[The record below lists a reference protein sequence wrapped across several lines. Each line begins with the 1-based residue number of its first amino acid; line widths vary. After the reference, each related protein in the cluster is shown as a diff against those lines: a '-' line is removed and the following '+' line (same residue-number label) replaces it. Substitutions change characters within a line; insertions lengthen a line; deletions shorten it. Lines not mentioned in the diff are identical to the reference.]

1 MPCHATAR
9 RLLLVG
15 RTRRRERVF
24 LRRNDDAGT
33 AILAS
38 LTVGQSVA
46 SKASRGSPR
55 RDAKYNAFADIKDG
69 NHQNDDGS
77 AFFWDPPS
85 AKNRDAKKDNQTRLL
100 QEQLSQAT
108 VKIRE
113 LEAELKT
120 VRRVNAQSSK
130 EDVLDCHQK
139 TELLRAKQDMINRII
154 QMGEKNREAERNMK
168 RLQLDE
174 AVLVNDFRG
183 IMSQLGS
190 TEQLDLIRAA
200 LKSLEIENE
209 KEILTGREEKFDVN
223 EKIMKYDDGQFES
236 VCLKTDND
244 NGTAKREDKLNG
256 DTSNKET
263 DLLRRIA
270 QLEEENVGLNT
281 SIVELDQQHSESI
294 ERLLSIKE
302 EMQNKHQTLQN
313 AYEQLYAEYNN
324 AQSKLETVKSK
335 LQFAEANNNTI
346 GAVSSTN
353 IREVEELS
361 RKVKEILRNE
371 EIEEQDDRSIFETV
385 AEKYV
390 ESKWKKDML
399 ERRLTEVSRE
409 LKDVAEMKES
419 VQLECDDMQLNI
431 DSLLAEI
438 EHLKSNL
445 PSIPEA
451 SEERVAS
458 LETET
463 ESLQEEIDRLQ
474 SQNTATRQQNFD
486 LVMAVHNIEA
496 TLRNQ
501 ENLEAELRN
510 TKQQL
515 EIAQQQLSGASKN
528 VENNENML
536 EDLSRRLHS
545 SLDENNELRATI
557 DEMKMAQANLEQ
569 RLEDQIESTKK
580 LESELESLREDLKR
594 SVSNEKRLEGEVKT
608 LQDAK
613 SRIQSDLET
622 AFQEREELQTSFD
635 PPNQVADLEYDLSNM
650 RKELDVALSQAEIQ
664 QSEIEKLSHSNERLV
679 RENSSLLDQLGA
691 TQDESLDNIELL
703 NTEMVLLEQKYNAL
717 EKEIGVKTAELA
729 EALEQLHVNE
739 GKCVRLEN
747 ELATC
752 KLVTEKLQTEN
763 GRCIDLENESKVLK
777 ANLEHFKNI
786 EGKFKDSE
794 DQCRQLKIELESV
807 KSEAE
812 NLVTVEKK
820 CCELEAKLNDLRNVE
835 AKLQLAESK
844 CIQLETELRDIR
856 SNQVA
861 GATLE
866 EVQRISDEMKD
877 VREALAEKTRE
888 NDVLIAENAKHCRTE
903 KSLVE
908 SNQDSAEM
916 ARETI
921 NGLTRLV
928 REKDAEIQNLR
939 SSVTGNPVDKHEE
952 QLLAMKKERD
962 ELVNL
967 VQVKHNESVQYHLEI
982 QRLTQLVNEQL
993 TNNQKLKVEH
1003 DRVSEAVKEKEAELL
1018 WAQNELQVVRQ
1029 RLKNFEESNNYGE
1042 NCGVVEHS
1050 VQLAQAGILNE
1061 KCNALEAALVQEQSS
1076 NRILQN
1082 QLVES
1087 QKKEAAAGK
1096 ELDRL
1101 RTHLME
1107 IEASYTEEALSA
1119 EQKQKELEVKL
1130 MQAEER
1136 VKNSSTV
1143 YTSAS
1148 IRANQQVE
1156 TLQQQMALIVQ
1167 QRDEIQ
1173 KKLSISEDKVL
1184 AHAASLTNLQIVL
1197 EQFQSDKDKDILSAT
1212 EKIQQQ
1218 LEESYERQ
1226 AELSDEITNLKDQLI
1241 EAKECLQAASRLSE
1255 QLDKKT
1261 ERIEELKQEVARLT
1275 ELVSTADDRIQGANK
1290 SGEGKVDR
1298 ALLKNLI
1305 LGYVSSATGDKLS
1318 VLRVLATVLDFNE
1331 SDREKSGLNSPAAS
1345 GSWFAGLLRSGG
1357 VAQSKDQE
1365 ASLSAAFV
1373 RFLESESKPKAQLP
1387 ALPISTTPPPRP
1399 GHSRQHSSSSNQS
1412 TLLLSNITLPTFPD
1426 FVPARNTGSILKE
1439 VLKDS

>member
-1 MPCHATAR
+1 MAWFGDGLSSLSNLKGQITSFTKEVLSEGIVEEIDERSKELIEANEKCVQLQE
-9 RLLLVG
+9 LLISK
-15 RTRRRERVF
+15 
-24 LRRNDDAGT
+24 DAED
-33 AILAS
+33 
-38 LTVGQSVA
+38 
-46 SKASRGSPR
+46 GS
-55 RDAKYNAFADIKDG
+55 
-69 NHQNDDGS
+69 HQNDDGS

-120 VRRVNAQSSK
+120 VQRVNAQSSK
-130 EDVLDCHQK
+130 EDVLDCNQR

-200 LKSLEIENE
+200 LKSLETENE

-223 EKIMKYDDGQFES
+223 EKSMTHDERQFES
-236 VCLKTDND
+236 VCLKTDNG
-244 NGTAKREDKLNG
+244 NETAKREDKLNG

-263 DLLRRIA
+263 ELLRRIA
-270 QLEEENVGLNT
+270 QLEEQNVSLNT
-281 SIVELDQQHSESI
+281 SIVELDQQHSESV
-294 ERLLSIKE
+294 ERVLSIKDE
-302 EMQNKHQTLQN
+302 IQNKHQTLQN
-313 AYEQLYAEYNN
+313 AYEQLYAEYNE
-324 AQSKLETVKSK
+324 AQSKLETVESK

-346 GAVSSTN
+346 AAVSSTS
-353 IREVEELS
+353 IEEVEELS
-361 RKVKEILRNE
+361 RKVKEILRSE
-371 EIEEQDDRSIFETV
+371 EIEVQDDKSIFETV

-409 LKDVAEMKES
+409 LKEVAEIKES
-419 VQLECDDMQLNI
+419 LQLECDDMQLNI

-438 EHLKSNL
+438 QHLKSNL

-463 ESLQEEIDRLQ
+463 ESLQEEIERLQ
-474 SQNTATRQQNFD
+474 SENTATRQQNSE

-515 EIAQQQLSGASKN
+515 DIAQQQLSGASKN

-536 EDLSRRLHS
+536 EDLSRRLHG
-545 SLDENNELRATI
+545 SLDENNELRTTI
-557 DEMKMAQANLEQ
+557 DQMKIAQSELEQ
-569 RLEDQIESTKK
+569 RLKNQIELTKK
-580 LESELESLREDLKR
+580 LELELESLREDSRR
-594 SVSNEKRLEGEVKT
+594 SVSNEKRLEGEMKT
-608 LQDAK
+608 LQDAE
-613 SRIQSDLET
+613 SRMQSDLET
-622 AFQEREELQTSFD
+622 ALREREELQISFGTS
-635 PPNQVADLEYDLSNM
+635 NQVADLEYDLSNM
-650 RKELDVALSQAEIQ
+650 RKELDEALSQVEIQ
-664 QSEIEKLSHSNERLV
+664 QSQIEKLSNSNERLV
-679 RENSSLLDQLGA
+679 KENSSLLDQLGA

-717 EKEIGVKTAELA
+717 EKEVGAKTAELA

-763 GRCIDLENESKVLK
+763 ERCIELENELK
-777 ANLEHFKNI
+777 ILKGNLEKFQSI
-786 EGKFKDSE
+786 EGKYKDSE

-807 KSEAE
+807 KSKAE
-812 NLVTVEKK
+812 NLLTVEKK
-820 CCELEAKLNDLRNVE
+820 CCELEAELNDLRNVG
-835 AKLQLAESK
+835 AKLRLAESK

-856 SNQVA
+856 SNQLA
-861 GATLE
+861 SATLE
-866 EVQRISDEMKD
+866 EMRRDSDEMKD
-877 VREALAEKTRE
+877 VRDALAEKTRE
-888 NDVLIAENAKHCRTE
+888 NEILIAENAKHCRTE
-903 KSLVE
+903 KSLLE

-921 NGLTRLV
+921 NGLTQLV
-928 REKDAEIQNLR
+928 REKDAEIQNFR
-939 SSVTGNPVDKHEE
+939 STSRTESSDGKHEE

-1107 IEASYTEEALSA
+1107 IEASYTEEALLA
-1119 EQKQKELEVKL
+1119 EQKQKELETKL

-1184 AHAASLTNLQIVL
+1184 AHSASLTNLQIVL
-1197 EQFQSDKDKDILSAT
+1197 EQFQRDKDKDILSAT
-1212 EKIQQQ
+1212 EKLRQQ
-1218 LEESYERQ
+1218 LEDSYERQ
-1226 AELSDEITNLKDQLI
+1226 AELSDEITNLKDQLL

-1275 ELVSTADDRIQGANK
+1275 ELVNTADDRIEGANK

-1298 ALLKNLI
+1298 ALVKNLV

-1357 VAQSKDQE
+1357 AAQSKDQE

-1399 GHSRQHSSSSNQS
+1399 GHSRQHSSSSTQS